1 MRGRRTVLATVVLLH
16 LFSVSLDAQV
26 SLQTLSLPTP
36 QTRQQLTKELQ
47 AYRAKK
53 DVHGE
58 ALTLLQLGIAEAGL
72 GNVEGA
78 RSNLLE
84 TVRKM
89 RAQNDPVGT
98 WLALIMVSQL
108 EVALGRPA
116 EAIPHLEKASSA
128 INEAKVATAPFSLKT
143 LMAFGSVSGLSPQM
157 FESLDESSAAAMKP
171 IILQYSLEPMTHD
184 LYGSA
189 LTQVGQLEKAEAEL
203 KAAAAGAIYAQGMYD
218 FSIESH
224 FGDLRF
230 RQQRYDEARA
240 HYMKALNA
248 SSKTAQIPMSDQLI
262 KAGIYDRLARLETIT
277 GHPEEAKRWSD
288 KARHL
293 GKSRAENR

>member
-1 MRGRRTVLATVVLLH
+1 MTGRRTALATAMVLH
-16 LFSVSLDAQV
+16 LLAVSLDAQV
-26 SLQTLSLPTP
+26 SQQTLSLPTP

-53 DVHGE
+53 DAHGE
-58 ALTLLQLGIAEAGL
+58 ARTLLQLGMAEAGL

-84 TVRKM
+84 AVRKM
-89 RAQNDPVGT
+89 RAQNDSVGA
-98 WLALIMVSQL
+98 WLAIIIVSQL

-116 EAIPHLEKASSA
+116 EAIPHLEKALTM
-128 INEAKVATAPFSLKT
+128 INEAKVTTAPFNLET
-143 LMAFGSVSGLSPQM
+143 LMAFGSVYGLSPQM
-157 FESLDESSAAAMKP
+157 FERLDESSAAAMKP
-171 IILQYSLEPMTHD
+171 MILQYSLEPITRD
-184 LYGSA
+184 LYGSV
-189 LTQVGQLEKAEAEL
+189 LTQVGEFEKAEVQL

-240 HYMKALNA
+240 HYMKALSG
-248 SSKTAQIPMSDQLI
+248 SSKTPQIAMSDQLI
-262 KAGIYDRLARLETIT
+262 KAGIYDRLVRLETIT
-277 GHPEEAKRWSD
+277 GHPEEAKRWSQ
-288 KARHL
+288 KAREL
-293 GKSRAENR
+293 GKGLTNP